1 MRYTPATRCR
11 QNPRT
16 DRPADPRGAGT
27 EPDQETA

>member
-16 DRPADPRGAGT
+16 NRAAIPRGAGT
-27 EPDQETA
+27 EPDQEIA